1 MGVYPFSRVRPSAKL
16 LDVLPDRFQTL
27 LPQRLD
33 MLRRA
38 TGLPVV
44 FGGAV
49 TPGHELLLTSFQGTH
64 GTSLHGLRVGTGRG
78 LGGTAIAMG
87 TAVRVNDYATTRAI
101 THEFD
106 QMVVVNERL
115 TSVFAYPVTV
125 RGTVHGVLYGAV
137 RGQATVGDRAI
148 RMAGAIAQGF
158 AQDLDM
164 PFPQNQTLHTQAA
177 LRELA
182 EVAKLVGD
190 PVLRERLR
198 KVHQNLGGEP
208 AVSVPT
214 GLTPRELDTLRLA
227 AVGASNREIAAE
239 LGLSTETVKAYL
251 RGAMRKLGV
260 HNRTAAVH
268 AARSTGAL

>member
-1 MGVYPFSRVRPSAKL
+1 
-16 LDVLPDRFQTL
+16 
-27 LPQRLD
+27 

-44 FGGAV
+44 FGGAL
-49 TPGHELLLTSFQGTH
+49 TPGHDLLLSSFLGTH
-64 GTSLHGLRVGTGRG
+64 GSSLHGLRVGTGRG

-125 RGTVHGVLYGAV
+125 RGTVRGVLYGAV
-137 RGQATVGDRAI
+137 RGQTTVGDRAI

-164 PFPQNQTLHTQAA
+164 PSIPTQAA

-208 AVSVPT
+208 PVSVPS